1 MELDKGSIALLYR
14 KRAKRYDF
22 NANAYYLLGIRE
34 FAYRKI
40 GVEALKLKKGD
51 TVIEIGCGTGLNF
64 SLLRKKVGPDGNIIG
79 VDLTPE
85 MLEKADKRIRRNG
98 WKNVTLVQ
106 SDAAEYLFP
115 EHIDGI
121 ISTFAITLVPEYDR
135 VIQKGAAALSPNAR
149 FVIVDFKKPDRWPMW
164 MIKLF
169 VILTRP
175 FGVSLDIADR
185 HPWKSVARYMTLVG
199 FRELYLG
206 ALYLCVGEALYGGNG
221 SFKDCASRRLK
232 CYRKQRGNE

>member
-1 MELDKGSIALLYR
+1 MALDKRSIALLYR
-14 KRAKRYDF
+14 KRAKSYDF
-22 NANAYYLLGIRE
+22 SANAYYLLGIRE

-40 GVEALKLKKGD
+40 GVAALNLKKGD

-64 SLLRKKVGPDGNIIG
+64 NFLRKKVGPNGNIIG

-85 MLEKADKRIRRNG
+85 MLEKADKRIRRNS
-98 WKNVTLVQ
+98 WQNVTLVQ
-106 SDAAEYLFP
+106 SDATVYRFP
-115 EHIDGI
+115 EHINGI
-121 ISTFAITLVPEYDR
+121 ISTFAITLIPEYDR

-175 FGVSLDIADR
+175 FGVSLEIADR
-185 HPWKSVARYMTLVG
+185 HPWESVARYMTTVE
-199 FRELYLG
+199 FRELYFG
-206 ALYLCVGEALYGGNG
+206 ALYLCVGEAL
-221 SFKDCASRRLK
+221 
-232 CYRKQRGNE
+232 

>member
-1 MELDKGSIALLYR
+1 MALDKGSIALLYR

-22 NANAYYLLGIRE
+22 SANAYYLLGIRE

-40 GVEALKLKKGD
+40 GVEALKLRKGD

-115 EHIDGI
+115 EHLDGI

-135 VIQKGAAALSPNAR
+135 VIQKGAAALSANAR
-149 FVIVDFKKPDRWPMW
+149 FVIVDFKKPDRWSMW

-175 FGVSLDIADR
+175 FGISLDIADR
-185 HPWKSVARYMTLVG
+185 HPWKSVARYMILVG
-199 FRELYLG
+199 FRELYFG

-221 SFKDCASRRLK
+221 SFKDCASRRL
-232 CYRKQRGNE
+232 

>member
-1 MELDKGSIALLYR
+1 MALDKGSIALLYR

-22 NANAYYLLGIRE
+22 SANAYYLLGIRE

-115 EHIDGI
+115 EYIDGI

-135 VIQKGAAALSPNAR
+135 VIQKGAAALSANAR
-149 FVIVDFKKPDRWPMW
+149 FVIVDFKKPDRWSMW

-175 FGVSLDIADR
+175 FGISLDIADR
-185 HPWKSVARYMTLVG
+185 HPWKSVARYMILVG
-199 FRELYLG
+199 FRELYFG

-221 SFKDCASRRLK
+221 SFKDCASRRL
-232 CYRKQRGNE
+232 

>member
-1 MELDKGSIALLYR
+1 MDNIKKKFDKRSIALLYR
-14 KRAKRYDF
+14 RRAKRYDF
-22 NANAYYLLGIRE
+22 SANSYYMLGFRE

-40 GVEALKLKKGD
+40 GVEAFNLKKGD
-51 TVIEIGCGTGLNF
+51 TVVEIGCGTGLNF
-64 SLLRKKVGPDGNIIG
+64 SLLRKQVGPKGNIIG

-85 MLEKADKRIRRNG
+85 MLEEADKRIRRNG
-98 WKNVTLVQ
+98 WQNVKLVQ
-106 SDAAEYLFP
+106 SDAALYSFP

-149 FVIVDFKKPDRWPMW
+149 FVIVDFKKPDKWPMW

-185 HPWKSVARYMTLVG
+185 HPWESVARYMTIVE
-199 FRELYLG
+199 FRELYFG
-206 ALYLCVGEALYGGNG
+206 ALYMCVGEAL
-221 SFKDCASRRLK
+221 KDRNK
-232 CYRKQRGNE
+232 

>member
-1 MELDKGSIALLYR
+1 MMALDKKSIALLYLR
-14 KRAKRYDF
+14 RAKTYDF
-22 NANAYYLLGIRE
+22 SANAYYLLGFRE

-40 GVEALKLKKGD
+40 GIKALNLKKGD
-51 TVIEIGCGTGLNF
+51 TVVEIGCGTGLNF
-64 SLLRKKVGPDGNIIG
+64 SLLRKQVGPKGNIIG

-85 MLEKADKRIRRNG
+85 MLEEADKRIRRNG
-98 WKNVTLVQ
+98 WQNVKLVQ
-106 SDAAEYLFP
+106 SDAALYSFP

-149 FVIVDFKKPDRWPMW
+149 FVIVDFKKPDKWPMW

-185 HPWKSVARYMTLVG
+185 HPWESVARYMTIVE
-199 FRELYLG
+199 FRELYFG
-206 ALYLCVGEALYGGNG
+206 ALYMCVGEALKDGN
-221 SFKDCASRRLK
+221 K
-232 CYRKQRGNE
+232 